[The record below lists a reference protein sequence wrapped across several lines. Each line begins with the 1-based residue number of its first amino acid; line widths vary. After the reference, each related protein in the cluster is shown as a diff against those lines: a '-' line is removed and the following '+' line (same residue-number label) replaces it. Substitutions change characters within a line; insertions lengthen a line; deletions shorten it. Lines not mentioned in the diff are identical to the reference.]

1 MTIHSEHPFVPP
13 EPERDALRRF
23 RGRLA
28 APVTVVAAGEGR
40 ARVGLTVSSLLVAD
54 GEPPH
59 VVILA
64 DPDSDLREAIGEA
77 DVLTVSLLDD
87 GDQFLADAF
96 AGVAP
101 APGGVFTLGSW
112 TSTDWGPAHEG
123 RSWLGARVTSIRSLG
138 YSDEIVAAI
147 EHIVIEGTTAL
158 SHVRG
163 RYRPV

>member
-1 MTIHSEHPFVPP
+1 MTIHTEHPFAPP

-40 ARVGLTVSSLLVAD
+40 RRAGLTVSSLLVAD

-59 VVILA
+59 IVLLV
-64 DPDSDLREAIGEA
+64 DPDSDLRDAIEVDSPVA
-77 DVLTVSLLDD
+77 ISLLDD

-96 AGVAP
+96 AGTAP
-101 APGGVFTLGSW
+101 APGGPFTLGSW
-112 TSTDWGPAHEG
+112 TETPWGPVHDG
-123 RSWLGARVTSIRSLG
+123 RSSIGARVVSISTLG
-138 YSDEIVAAI
+138 YSDQIVASV
-147 EHIVIEGTTAL
+147 EHIAIEGTTAL

>member
-28 APVTVVAAGEGR
+28 APVTVVATGEGR
-40 ARVGLTVSSLLVAD
+40 GRVGLTVSSLLVAD
-54 GEPPH
+54 GEPAH
-59 VVILA
+59 LVVLV
-64 DPDSDLREAIGEA
+64 DPDSDLRDAL
-77 DVLTVSLLDD
+77 DTDRRFTVSLLDD

-96 AGVAP
+96 AGTAP

-112 TSTDWGPAHEG
+112 ATTPWGPVHEG
-123 RSWLGARVTSIRSLG
+123 RSWLGARIVGIRPLG
-138 YSDEIVAAI
+138 YSDEIVGTI
-147 EHIVIEGTTAL
+147 EQIAVEGTSAL

-163 RYRPV
+163 RYGVV

>member
-1 MTIHSEHPFVPP
+1 MTIHTEHPFVPP

-40 ARVGLTVSSLLVAD
+40 RRSGLTVSSLLIAD

-59 VVILA
+59 VVILV
-64 DPDSDLREAIGEA
+64 DPDSDLRDRIEVGTPVAI
-77 DVLTVSLLDD
+77 SLLDD

-96 AGVAP
+96 AGTAP
-101 APGGVFTLGSW
+101 APGGPFTLGSW
-112 TSTDWGPAHEG
+112 TETPWGPAHDG
-123 RSWLGARVTSIRSLG
+123 RSWIGARLASISSLG
-138 YSDEIVAAI
+138 YSDQIVASV
-147 EHIVIEGTTAL
+147 EHIIIEGTTAL